1 MNASVI
7 SATADAEVGRST
19 VLPFRQ
25 PFSGPSKLVAGINND
40 SWFGRLPIERRSEP
54 VRFAALHIAANSKL
68 LELGTHGGKYQEYLK
83 VALAIARSGALETE
97 EIFITAALASN
108 SAGSERE
115 LRAFFQNC
123 KRIALRTDGTT
134 AVETLFHVAC
144 NFGADLSQWT
154 QNADGHCPNVLRY
167 EPGNEEECRQQLD
180 RVVAADPRTYTLSE
194 PSGPLVILRVPEKDT
209 LPSETRWEG
218 DFPGTTLATP
228 ADIMQRAERLQWM
241 RRARG
246 KDGSRLYRASPPR
259 AFVADYLLQM
269 RGQYQARPL
278 LGIARVPRIDNRGE
292 VHFVS
297 GYDPETGLF
306 HDRSCAFEVP
316 LKISRTDARR
326 SVKDLLFPFSAYQ
339 FDDPAAGRA
348 LLLAAIFTAIE
359 RPFLAVAPMF
369 VARSSMPGT
378 GKGLIVRSLN
388 RLAYDTLPTV
398 VTWGGSSEEF
408 EKRLGA
414 LLLQAP
420 GALSI
425 DNANGMQIKGDLLES
440 IITEGSVD
448 IRPLGRS
455 ETVRVR
461 NRSFITLTGNNPSIT
476 GDMARRTLSIEILPR
491 SPDPERDR
499 YHFSPVEIIK
509 RRRQHYLQLAFGM
522 MRAFRLAGMPTQ
534 KLPAVGSFEEWSCKV
549 RDLVYWLTDYDV
561 SEGFRRNKAED
572 PRRQGDTTLLAALYQ
587 HFGTK
592 PFKAADPI
600 IVHKRVT
607 DQRRMQPPPTP
618 STSEQGLHEALEDV
632 LGREVNARLFGH
644 CARRLKGAHNGGF
657 ILETHHNSA
666 TNSNDITVRRT

>member
-1 MNASVI
+1 MNASLA
-7 SATADAEVGRST
+7 SSTEDTEVGRSS

-25 PFSGPSKLVAGINND
+25 PSSGPSELSTGINND
-40 SWFGRLPIERRSEP
+40 SWFDRLPVERRSEA
-54 VRFAALHIAANSKL
+54 VKFAALHIAANSKL
-68 LELGTHGGKYQEYLK
+68 FELGTHGGNYQEYLK
-83 VALAIARSGALETE
+83 VALAIARSGAPESE
-97 EIFITAALASN
+97 DIFVTAALISN
-108 SAGSERE
+108 GAGSEKE

-123 KRIALRTDGTT
+123 KLTALR
-134 AVETLFHVAC
+134 AVGITVVTTLFQVA
-144 NFGADLSQWT
+144 NKYGADLSQWT
-154 QNADGHCPNVLRY
+154 QGAGGPGPDFVRY
-167 EPGNEEECRQQLD
+167 EPGNEEECRKQLD
-180 RVVAADPRTYTLSE
+180 RVIAADQRTYTLGE
-194 PSGPLVILRVPEKDT
+194 PSGPLVILRVPEMDA
-209 LPSETRWEG
+209 LPSGTRWEG
-218 DFPGTTLATP
+218 DFPGTTLATS

-241 RRARG
+241 QRAGGRG
-246 KDGSRLYRASPPR
+246 GSRLYRTSPPR
-259 AFVADYLLQM
+259 AFVSDYLFQM

-278 LGIARVPRIDNRGE
+278 RGVARVPRIDNRGE

-306 HDRSCAFEVP
+306 HDSSITFDVP
-316 LKISRTDARR
+316 LKVSRADARR
-326 SVKDLLFPFSAYQ
+326 SVQHLLFPFSAYQ

-348 LLLAAIFTAIE
+348 LLLAAIITAIE
-359 RPFLAVAPMF
+359 RPFLPVAPMF
-369 VARSSMPGT
+369 VVRSSMPGT
-378 GKGLIVRSLN
+378 GKGLIVRCLN
-388 RLAYDTLPTV
+388 RLAYDTMPAL

-420 GALSI
+420 GSLSI
-425 DNANGMQIKGDLLES
+425 DNANGMQIKGDLLEA

-455 ETVRVR
+455 EIVRVR

-476 GDMARRTLSIEILPR
+476 GDMARRSLPIEIQPR

-499 YHFSPVEIIK
+499 YRFNPVELIK
-509 RRRQHYLQLAFGM
+509 RRRQHYLQVAFSM

-534 KLPAVGSFEEWSCKV
+534 NLPAVGSFDEWSCKV

-572 PRRQGDTTLLAALYQ
+572 PRRQGDTTLLAALHQ
-587 HFGTK
+587 HFGTT

-607 DQRRMQPPPTP
+607 DQRRMQHLPAP
-618 STSEQGLHEALEDV
+618 STSEQALHEALEDV
-632 LGREVNARLFGH
+632 LGREVNAKLFGY